1 MGDDSFVFNG
11 IVWRSYV
18 SDFLV
23 VFLFG
28 LMSWHSRYAFIVTTS
43 KSARYEY
50 KSVYA
55 LIDDRR

>member
-28 LMSWHSRYAFIVTTS
+28 LMIWHSRYAFIVATS
-43 KSARYEY
+43 KSARY
-50 KSVYA
+50 
-55 LIDDRR
+55 

>member
-28 LMSWHSRYAFIVTTS
+28 LMIWHSRYAFIVTTS
-43 KSARYEY
+43 KSARY
-50 KSVYA
+50 KNNTVQT
-55 LIDDRR
+55 LIDDSV